1 MPVFPIL
8 FLLFL
13 SVPVAEIYL
22 LIQVGQRIGALPT
35 IGLVV
40 GTAILGAALL
50 RHQGLSTLM
59 RARESMDRGELPAL
73 ELMEG
78 IVLVFGGAL
87 LLTPGFV
94 TDAIGFMCLVPAVRR
109 WLIELVISQGRWVRV
124 SGSSGAESDD
134 RPGHRTIE
142 GDFRRED

>member
-13 SVPVAEIYL
+13 SVPIAEIYL

-73 ELMEG
+73 EMMEG

-94 TDAIGFMCLVPAVRR
+94 TDAVGFLCLIPVARR
-109 WLIELVISQGRWVRV
+109 WLIALVVSRGHWVRV
-124 SGSSGAESDD
+124 SGSSGPDSSD
-134 RPGHRTIE
+134 RPGNRTIE